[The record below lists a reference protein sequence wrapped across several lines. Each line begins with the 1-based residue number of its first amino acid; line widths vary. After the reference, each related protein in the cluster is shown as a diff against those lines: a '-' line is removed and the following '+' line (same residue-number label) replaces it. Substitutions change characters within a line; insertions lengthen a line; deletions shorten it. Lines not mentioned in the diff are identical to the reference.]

1 MIAALV
7 IRNFCYW
14 LKYSVFGFMYVHSHK
29 FPTYDVEFLHLQALK
44 QNFSVDMQ
52 ELHSKPEDKILNC
65 HFILII

>member
-1 MIAALV
+1 
-7 IRNFCYW
+7 
-14 LKYSVFGFMYVHSHK
+14 MYVHSHK